1 MSLTFAFDVYGTLIN
16 THGLVTELEKR
27 VGDHAKPFSQ
37 MWRDKQLEY
46 SFRKGL
52 MGRYEQFSVC
62 TQQALDYT
70 CQFFQVEMSDTQ
82 KNALLIS
89 YGKLP
94 VFEDVMLGLEALSD
108 HQLFAFSNGAAG
120 AVDNLLGNAGIRP
133 AFQDIISVDEIQTF
147 KPNPETYAHF
157 LKRTN
162 AKADRTWLISSN
174 PFDVIGAKSAGFNTA
189 WVQRDG
195 KAIFDPWGVE
205 PDLIVAS
212 LPELAERIN

>member
-16 THGLVTELEKR
+16 THGLVTELEKS
-27 VGDHAKPFSQ
+27 VGDQAKAFSQ

-189 WVQRDG
+189 WVQRDA

-205 PDLIVAS
+205 PDLIVTS
-212 LPELAERIN
+212 LLELAERIN

>member
-16 THGLVTELEKR
+16 THGLVTELEKT
-27 VGDHAKPFSQ
+27 VGDHAKAFSQ

-52 MGRYEQFSVC
+52 MDRYEQFSVC

-70 CQFFQVEMSDTQ
+70 CQFFQVEMSDIQ

-94 VFEDVMLGLEALSD
+94 VFEDVKLGLENLSD
-108 HQLFAFSNGAAG
+108 HHLFAFSNGAAG
-120 AVDNLLGNAGIRP
+120 AVDNLLGNAGIRQ

-189 WVQRDG
+189 WVQRDA